1 MKKEDLKQ
9 VYGTPSKEF
18 HERVVQTYNSYCGG
32 HHGESR
38 HMG

>member
-18 HERVVQTYNSYCGG
+18 HERVVQTLDSLEEKGI
-32 HHGESR
+32 S
-38 HMG
+38 